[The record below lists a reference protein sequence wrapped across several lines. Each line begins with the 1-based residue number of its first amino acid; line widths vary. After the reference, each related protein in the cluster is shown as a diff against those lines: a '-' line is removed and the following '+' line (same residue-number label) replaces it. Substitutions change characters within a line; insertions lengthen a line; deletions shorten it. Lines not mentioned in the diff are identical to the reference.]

1 MLTGDPS
8 AMYPNAAPLQRL
20 VDLLRGRRLAVLTGA
35 GCSTESGIP
44 DYRGEETR
52 RRARNPIL
60 YRAFVTDAT
69 IRARYWARSTLGWPR
84 FARAQPNPG
93 HYALARLEHAGLLTG
108 LITQNVDRLHHKAGS
123 QRVLELHGNLA
134 TVRCLACGYTIDR
147 EAFQQWLLTLNPGW
161 TRHAAELAPDG
172 DAELPETLTVQFR
185 VPDCPRCGGIL
196 KPDVVF
202 FGENVPRERVEAAR
216 DIIAAAEVLLVAG
229 SSLAVYSGYR
239 FVLEA
244 ARQGKPIAIINLGP
258 TRADPLATLR
268 LEGRTGEI
276 LPRLATKLLYQ
287 TRTLSPTPT

>member
-1 MLTGDPS
+1 MDS
-8 AMYPNAAPLQRL
+8 NAVTLQQL
-20 VDLLRGRRLAVLTGA
+20 VALLRGRRLAVLTGA

-44 DYRGEETR
+44 DYRGEGTR

-60 YRAFVTDAT
+60 YRAFVTDAA

-93 HYALARLEHAGLLTG
+93 HYALAHLEQAGLLTG

-123 QRVLELHGNLA
+123 RRVLELHGSLA

-147 EAFQQWLLTLNPGW
+147 EAFQQWLLRLNPGW
-161 TRHAAELAPDG
+161 TQYAAKLAPDG
-172 DAELPETLTVQFR
+172 DAELPEALTVHFR

-202 FGENVPRERVEAAR
+202 FGENVPRKRVEAAR
-216 DIIAAAEVLLVAG
+216 EIIATAEALLVAG
-229 SSLAVYSGYR
+229 SSLTVYSGFR

-244 ARQGKPIAIINLGP
+244 ARQSKPIAIINLGP
-258 TRADPLATLR
+258 TRGDTLATLR
-268 LEGRTGEI
+268 LTGRTGII
-276 LPRLATKLLYQ
+276 LPRLATELLNQ
-287 TRTLSPTPT
+287 ARTPIPTLLGA